1 MIFFPFLVIGQVNST
16 TLTLQIVREQGFV
29 GEIAVQLSTMPNF
42 ELPLANQATE
52 NEDYI
57 LEKKMVIMAE
67 NTTITSVVV
76 TILPVSSPTTPLT
89 NNVFEEK
96 GK

>member
-1 MIFFPFLVIGQVNST
+1 MNST

-29 GEIAVQLSTMPNF
+29 GEIAVHLSSTPNF
-42 ELPLANQATE
+42 ELPVSNQATE

-57 LEKKMVIMAE
+57 LEKKTIVMAE

-76 TILPVSSPTTPLT
+76 TILPVSSPTTTLAK
-89 NNVFEEK
+89 NVCQGK